1 MKAFFVGIGIVVT
14 ALLISVF
21 SDDLT
26 LLYKITGGVAIAS
39 LVMSTSISGAFID
52 GDRFGGNVLSEIK
65 EDRKERFILTNR
77 LLLIGL
83 PNALTAI
90 LVYFLM

>member
-14 ALLISVF
+14 TLLISVF

-39 LVMSTSISGAFID
+39 LVMSASISGAFID

-83 PNALTAI
+83 PNAFTAI

>member
-14 ALLISVF
+14 TLLISVF

-39 LVMSTSISGAFID
+39 LVMSASISGAFID